1 MSLQSAQYALMTNS
15 HKALPFKLGD
25 KLDRAFL
32 VKREA
37 INVEARTVELAF
49 SSEAPYERWWGVE
62 ILDHNASSI
71 DLTRL
76 NSHAN
81 LLCDHDTRD
90 VIGVVESVSIGL
102 DKVGRAVVRF
112 GRSARA
118 EEVFQDVVDGIRKN
132 VSVGYMINEAVL
144 ESVSGD
150 PGEDDAEDTYRVTS
164 WTPFE
169 ISLVSVPA
177 DFKVGVGRSAEDIAT
192 DPPQLEPVKQ
202 EIKVMTTVA
211 EPQAIDIEKIK
222 ADARAAALTDEQKRS
237 SEIIAIGTQFANY
250 QGVDKLTQ
258 ECVRS
263 GEPISDYR
271 AKVMALIAS
280 QPAATPDLGLSKN
293 ETKNY
298 SVLRSI
304 KALADGNWAQAG
316 FEKECHD
323 AVLKRAGL
331 SEAPNNGF
339 YVPYEVQKRD
349 LTAGTPANGGYLVA
363 TDNLASNFID
373 LLRNRSVLA
382 QMGAYMLTGLVGNV
396 TIPKQTGAATAVWLA
411 NEATAGTESQPVIGQ
426 LALTPKNVM
435 AYTEISRQ
443 LMLQS
448 SPAAD
453 GIVMNDLAQVIALGI
468 DTAGLSGSGAA
479 GQPLGITGTAG
490 VGSVTGT
497 TLGYAGIVEFQ
508 TDVAQAN
515 ALALSSGYVTTPTV
529 AGLLKQRQRFA
540 STDTPIWQGNIL
552 DGEIEGFKAMSSMQ
566 MAAASMIFGDWSQI
580 VIGEWGMLEIALNPY
595 ANFTSAITGI
605 RAIQTCDIG
614 IRVPGAF
621 SLATSIT

>member
-1 MSLQSAQYALMTNS
+1 MTNS

-49 SSEAPYERWWGVE
+49 SSEAPYERWWGIE

-112 GRSARA
+112 GKSARA

-144 ESVSGD
+144 EAVTGD

-192 DPPQLEPVKQ
+192 DPPQTDSVKQ
-202 EIKVMTTVA
+202 EIKVMTIETPA
-211 EPQAIDIEKIK
+211 APAIDIEKIK

-263 GEPISDYR
+263 GEPIGDYR

-280 QPAATPDLGLSKN
+280 QPAATPDLGLNQK
-293 ETKNY
+293 ETKQY
-298 SVLRSI
+298 SVLRAI
-304 KALADGNWAQAG
+304 KALADGDWARSG

-339 YVPYEVQKRD
+339 YIPYEVQKRD

-382 QMGAYMLTGLVGNV
+382 KMGAYMLTGLVGNV
-396 TIPKQTGAATAVWLA
+396 TIPKQTGTGSVTWLA
-411 NEATAGTESQPVIGQ
+411 NEASTGGESQPVIGQ

-448 SPAAD
+448 SPSAD
-453 GIVMNDLAQVIALGI
+453 GIVLNSIAKDIALGI
-468 DTAGLSGSGAA
+468 DLAGLAGSGAA

-497 TLGYAGIVEFQ
+497 SLGYAGIIEFQ

-515 ALALSSGYVTTPTV
+515 ALASSSGYVTTPTV

-540 STDTPIWQGNIL
+540 STDTPIWTGSIL
-552 DGEIEGFKAMSSMQ
+552 DGEIEGFTAMSSMQ
-566 MAAASMIFGDWSQI
+566 MAAGSMIFGDWSQV

-595 ANFTSAITGI
+595 ANFTAAITGI

>member
-1 MSLQSAQYALMTNS
+1 MTNS

-49 SSEAPYERWWGVE
+49 SSEAPYERWWGIE

-112 GRSARA
+112 GKSARA

-144 ESVSGD
+144 EAVTGD

-192 DPPQLEPVKQ
+192 DPPQIDSVKQ
-202 EIKVMTTVA
+202 EIKVMTIETPA
-211 EPQAIDIEKIK
+211 APAIDIEKIK

-263 GEPISDYR
+263 GEPIGDYR

-280 QPAATPDLGLSKN
+280 QPAATPDLGLNQK
-293 ETKNY
+293 ETKQY
-298 SVLRSI
+298 SVLRAI
-304 KALADGNWAQAG
+304 KALADGDWARSG

-339 YVPYEVQKRD
+339 YIPYEVQKRD

-382 QMGAYMLTGLVGNV
+382 KMGAYMLTGLVGNV
-396 TIPKQTGAATAVWLA
+396 TIPKQTGTGSVTWLA
-411 NEATAGTESQPVIGQ
+411 NEASTGGESQPVIGQ

-448 SPAAD
+448 SPSAD
-453 GIVMNDLAQVIALGI
+453 GIVLNSIAKDIALGI
-468 DTAGLSGSGAA
+468 DLAGLAGSGAA

-497 TLGYAGIVEFQ
+497 SLGYAGIIEFQ

-515 ALALSSGYVTTPTV
+515 ALASSSGYVTTPTV

-540 STDTPIWQGNIL
+540 STDTPIWTGSIL
-552 DGEIEGFKAMSSMQ
+552 DGEIEGFTAMSSMQ
-566 MAAASMIFGDWSQI
+566 MAAGSMIFGDWSQV

-595 ANFTSAITGI
+595 ANFTAAITGI

>member
-1 MSLQSAQYALMTNS
+1 MTNS

-49 SSEAPYERWWGVE
+49 SSEAPYERWWGIE
-62 ILDHNASSI
+62 ILDHNVSSI

-112 GRSARA
+112 GKSARA

-144 ESVSGD
+144 EAVTGD

-192 DPPQLEPVKQ
+192 DPPQTDSVKQ
-202 EIKVMTTVA
+202 EIKVMTIETPA
-211 EPQAIDIEKIK
+211 APAIDIEKIK

-263 GEPISDYR
+263 GEPIGDYR

-280 QPAATPDLGLSKN
+280 QPAATPDLGLNQK
-293 ETKNY
+293 ETKQY
-298 SVLRSI
+298 SVLRAI
-304 KALADGNWAQAG
+304 KALADGDWTRSG

-339 YVPYEVQKRD
+339 YIPYEVQKRD

-382 QMGAYMLTGLVGNV
+382 KMGAYMLTGLVGNV
-396 TIPKQTGAATAVWLA
+396 TIPKQTGTGSVTWLA
-411 NEATAGTESQPVIGQ
+411 NEASTGGESQPVIGQ

-448 SPAAD
+448 SPSAD
-453 GIVMNDLAQVIALGI
+453 GIVLNSIAKDIALGI
-468 DTAGLSGSGAA
+468 DLAGLAGSGAA

-490 VGSVTGT
+490 VGSVTGAA
-497 TLGYAGIVEFQ
+497 LGYAGIIEFQ

-515 ALALSSGYVTTPTV
+515 ALASSSGYVTTPTV

-540 STDTPIWQGNIL
+540 STDTPIWTGSIL
-552 DGEIEGFKAMSSMQ
+552 DGEIEGFTAMSSMQ
-566 MAAASMIFGDWSQI
+566 MAAGSMIFGDWSQV

-595 ANFTSAITGI
+595 ANFTAAITGI

>member
-1 MSLQSAQYALMTNS
+1 MTNS

-49 SSEAPYERWWGVE
+49 SSEVLVERGWGYE

-71 DLTRL
+71 DLTRF

-81 LLCDHDTRD
+81 MLCDHDPRD
-90 VIGVVESVSIGL
+90 VVGVIESVSIGL
-102 DKVGRAVVRF
+102 DKVGRAIIRF
-112 GRSARA
+112 GKSARA

-132 VSVGYMINEAVL
+132 VSVGYFVNDAVV
-144 ESVSGD
+144 ESVDEKNGTS
-150 PGEDDAEDTYRVTS
+150 TVRITS

-192 DPPQLEPVKQ
+192 DPPQIDSVKQ
-202 EIKVMTTVA
+202 EIKVMTIETPA
-211 EPQAIDIEKIK
+211 APAIDIEKIK

-263 GEPISDYR
+263 GEPIGDYR

-280 QPAATPDLGLSKN
+280 QPAATPDLGLNQK
-293 ETKNY
+293 ETKQY
-298 SVLRSI
+298 SVLRAI
-304 KALADGNWAQAG
+304 KALADGDWARSG

-339 YVPYEVQKRD
+339 YIPYEVQKRD

-382 QMGAYMLTGLVGNV
+382 KMGAYMLTGLVGNV
-396 TIPKQTGAATAVWLA
+396 TIPKQTGTGSVTWLA
-411 NEATAGTESQPVIGQ
+411 NEASAGGESQPVIGQ

-448 SPAAD
+448 SPSAD
-453 GIVMNDLAQVIALGI
+453 GIVLNSIAKDIALGI
-468 DTAGLSGSGAA
+468 DLAGLAGSGAA

-497 TLGYAGIVEFQ
+497 TLGYAGIIEFQ

-515 ALALSSGYVTTPTV
+515 ALASSSGYVTTPTV

-540 STDTPIWQGNIL
+540 STDTPIWTGSIL
-552 DGEIEGFKAMSSMQ
+552 DGEIEGFTAMSSMQ
-566 MAAASMIFGDWSQI
+566 MAAGSMIFGDWSQV

-595 ANFTSAITGI
+595 ANFTAAITGI

>member
-1 MSLQSAQYALMTNS
+1 MTNS

-150 PGEDDAEDTYRVTS
+150 PGEDDAEDTYRITS

-263 GEPISDYR
+263 GEPIGDYR

-280 QPAATPDLGLSKN
+280 QPAATPDLGLNQK
-293 ETKNY
+293 ETKQY
-298 SVLRSI
+298 SVLRAI
-304 KALADGNWAQAG
+304 KALADGDWARSG

-339 YVPYEVQKRD
+339 YIPYEVQKRD

-382 QMGAYMLTGLVGNV
+382 KMGAYMLTGLVGNV
-396 TIPKQTGAATAVWLA
+396 TIPKQTGTGSVTWLA
-411 NEATAGTESQPVIGQ
+411 NEASTGGESQPVIGQ

-448 SPAAD
+448 SPSAD
-453 GIVMNDLAQVIALGI
+453 GIVLNSIAKDIALGI
-468 DTAGLSGSGAA
+468 DLAGLAGSGAA

-497 TLGYAGIVEFQ
+497 SLGYAGIIEFQ

-515 ALALSSGYVTTPTV
+515 ALASSSGYVTTPTV

-540 STDTPIWQGNIL
+540 STDTPIWTGSIL
-552 DGEIEGFKAMSSMQ
+552 DGEIEGFTAMSSMQ
-566 MAAASMIFGDWSQI
+566 MAAGSMIFGDWSQV

-595 ANFTSAITGI
+595 ANFTAAITGI

>member
-1 MSLQSAQYALMTNS
+1 MTNS
-15 HKALPFKLGD
+15 QKALPFKLGD
-25 KLDRAFL
+25 KLERSFL
-32 VKREA
+32 IKRDA
-37 INVEARTVELAF
+37 INVDARTVELAF
-49 SSEAPYERWWGVE
+49 SSEALVERGWGIE
-62 ILDHNASSI
+62 ILDHNPSSI
-71 DLTRL
+71 DLTRF

-81 LLCDHDTRD
+81 LLCDHDPRD
-90 VIGVVESVSIGL
+90 VVGVIESVAIGL
-102 DKVGRAVVRF
+102 DRIARAMIRF
-112 GRSARA
+112 GKSERA
-118 EEVFQDVVDGIRKN
+118 EEVFQDVIDGIRKN
-132 VSVGYMINEAVL
+132 VSVGYFINDAVL
-144 ESVSGD
+144 ESV
-150 PGEDDAEDTYRVTS
+150 DDKDGSSTVRITS

-192 DPPQLEPVKQ
+192 DQPQPNPVKQ
-202 EIKVMTTVA
+202 EIRIMETV
-211 EPQAIDIEKIK
+211 IEKPVDLDKIRS
-222 ADARAAALTDEQKRS
+222 DARSDEQKRA

-250 QGVDKLTQ
+250 PGVDKLTQ

-263 GEPISDYR
+263 GEPIGDYR
-271 AKVMALIAS
+271 GKVMALIAS
-280 QPAATPDLGLSKN
+280 QPAATPDIGLNAK
-293 ETKNY
+293 ETKQY
-298 SVLRSI
+298 SVLSAI
-304 KALADGNWAQAG
+304 KALADGDWSRSG

-323 AVLKRAGL
+323 AVLKRSGL
-331 SEAPNNGF
+331 SESPHKGF

-373 LLRNRSVLA
+373 LLRNRSVVTR
-382 QMGAYMLTGLVGNV
+382 MGATMLTGLVGNV
-396 TIPKQTGAATAVWLA
+396 TIPKQTGAGTAVWLA

-426 LALTPKNVM
+426 LPLTPKNVM

-448 SPAAD
+448 SPSAD
-453 GIVMNDLAQVIALGI
+453 SIVMNDLAQVIALGI
-468 DTAGLSGSGAA
+468 DVAALSGSGAS

-490 VGSVTGT
+490 IGSVTGT

-540 STDTPIWQGNIL
+540 STDTPIWTGNIL
-552 DGEIEGFKAMSSMQ
+552 DGEIEGFKAMSTMQ
-566 MAAASMIFGDWSQI
+566 MSAGSMIFGDWSQV
-580 VIGEWGMLEIALNPY
+580 VIGEWGMLEIALNQY
-595 ANFTSAITGI
+595 ANFTAAITGI

-614 IRVPGAF
+614 VRIPGAF